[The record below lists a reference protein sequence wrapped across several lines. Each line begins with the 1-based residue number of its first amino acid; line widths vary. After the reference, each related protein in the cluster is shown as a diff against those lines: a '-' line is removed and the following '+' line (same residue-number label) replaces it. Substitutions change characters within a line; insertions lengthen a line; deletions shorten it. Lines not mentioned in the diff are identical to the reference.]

1 MLNSIKVS
9 LKDSIVYGLGNI
21 AVKIIG
27 FVLIPLYTDPKYFSI
42 DDFGIIAMLDISGL
56 ILIALFASGLPQSL
70 MRWYWDKDYSNNQ
83 KGVFFIALAIQLAVS
98 LMFCLLLFPFARQL
112 SVVILHKPDWSYVLK
127 LLILSSALQS
137 VNNIINTLIRIQS
150 RSVLFSV
157 VNLSKLLVVLFLT
170 IYFIVFRKS
179 GVAGIYLAQVI
190 GNLLF
195 IVILSGY
202 AIRNSKPWFDM
213 QVVRAMGK
221 YGFPLLLSNVAAASL
236 TVIDRYS
243 LNSLAALKFVAIYSL
258 AYKIS
263 SVLKLVIID
272 SIKMAITP
280 MVLQK
285 MNAPNNQRFYS
296 KTMLYSSFV
305 LMIAIIG
312 ISLFSYEII
321 KVISKSTE
329 FWGAFVVV
337 PLLSLSMFFWNLRET
352 TSYGLIINKKTRII
366 GTNVVISSVL
376 NILLNILL
384 IPRWDI
390 IGAASATLITQFIYW
405 WLCYYFSQREYFIPF
420 EKRKVAIMFICGA
433 ILSFAGL
440 LVNSMPLITRLIIKT
455 GCVVSFP
462 FILYLFKFY
471 EPVELQAVKGFL
483 TKWSNLRNFRS
494 NLKSLRGITDEF

>member
-27 FVLIPLYTDPKYFSI
+27 FVLIPLYTDPKYFSV

-70 MRWYWDKDYSNNQ
+70 MRWYWEKDYSNNQ

-98 LMFCLLLFPFARQL
+98 LMFCLLLFPFTRQL

-202 AIRNSKPWFDM
+202 AIRNSKPWFDI

-420 EKRKVAIMFICGA
+420 EKRKVAVMFICGD

-440 LVNSMPLITRLIIKT
+440 LVNGLPLITRLIIKT

-471 EPVELQAVKGFL
+471 EPVELQAVKGFVI
-483 TKWSNLRNFRS
+483 KWSNMRNFRS